1 MKRIL
6 IVGDSN
12 GLGEWGQVTP
22 GPGCASNVDNTIFRP
37 YNQDRYLDIKYPK
50 PFQLVW
56 PGFGYYL
63 ETEYGHAVANYSFG
77 GAGNFEAVFRA
88 EEALGLAPP
97 FTSPVFYNPDVI
109 IWMLT
114 EPARNYTRVKDKR
127 SAAVEAGL
135 VDLEKH
141 FQASYEAGIDD
152 IKSIADLDRTLT
164 QVAFDSAQRVYD
176 ETKIP
181 WIIIEGWGRTWNMEN
196 DYSFIKHVHEDWLR
210 NIIGRDLPFIS
221 SWEALNNIQALRPG
235 LARTKEFKK
244 IVNDYEEIVAYMMR
258 SDDFP
263 DNAHPGRV
271 LHKQLAKEI
280 APYV

>member
-12 GLGEWGQVTP
+12 GLGEWGQIIP
-22 GPGCASNVDNTIFRP
+22 GPACASNVDSTIFRP
-37 YNQDRYLDIKYPK
+37 FNQDKYIDIKYPK

-63 ETEYGHAVANYSFG
+63 EKDYGHAVANYSFG

-88 EEALGLAPP
+88 EEAVGLAPP

-114 EPARNYTRVKDKR
+114 EPARNYTRVKHKR
-127 SAAVEAGL
+127 SQAIDAGL

-141 FQASYEAGIDD
+141 FKASYEAGIDD
-152 IKSIADLDRTLT
+152 AISISELDRTLT
-164 QVAFDSAQRVYD
+164 RVAFESAQRVYN
-176 ETKIP
+176 ETQIP
-181 WIIIEGWGRTWNMEN
+181 WIIIEGWGRTWDMEK
-196 DYSFIKHVHEDWLR
+196 DYSFIKHVHKDWLKK
-210 NIIGRDLPFIS
+210 ILGKDIPLIT
-221 SWEALNNIQALRPG
+221 SWEALNNIQALRPD
-235 LARTKEFKK
+235 LAEAEEFKK
-244 IVNDYEEIVAYMMR
+244 IVNDYEELIDHMKQ

-263 DNAHPGRV
+263 DHAHPGRK